1 MRGETIMTVIDDAL
15 KKLNTES
22 EAEIKDRYGQVIKT
36 YVYNAVS
43 GFCAQNEIFAKAVLE
58 GGEFAECIKHCT
70 QGIQNNSGISDIDI
84 YRRAVQFYFP
94 GATVDFK
101 IAIVLNENE
110 YQVIEEPQRVNSKTA
125 SKKDK
130 PADKKKTGDKKA
142 AVKQPK
148 DKTLQKQ
155 SKKQPLQNHVIQL
168 DLFSEEGGLC

>member
-1 MRGETIMTVIDDAL
+1 MTVIDDAL

-101 IAIVLNENE
+101 IAIVLNEN
-110 YQVIEEPQRVNSKTA
+110 
-125 SKKDK
+125 
-130 PADKKKTGDKKA
+130 
-142 AVKQPK
+142 
-148 DKTLQKQ
+148 
-155 SKKQPLQNHVIQL
+155 
-168 DLFSEEGGLC
+168 